1 MNLLAVLVEFLGTFL
16 FMSVIVATGNPLAI
30 GATLAILILL
40 GGAVSGGHFNP
51 AVTTMMLY
59 NRGIAA
65 DNAIAYILVQ
75 VAAALLAVS
84 VYNRLKKGVL

>member
-51 AVTTMMLY
+51 ATTTMMLY

-84 VYNRLKKGVL
+84 VYNRLKKRFL